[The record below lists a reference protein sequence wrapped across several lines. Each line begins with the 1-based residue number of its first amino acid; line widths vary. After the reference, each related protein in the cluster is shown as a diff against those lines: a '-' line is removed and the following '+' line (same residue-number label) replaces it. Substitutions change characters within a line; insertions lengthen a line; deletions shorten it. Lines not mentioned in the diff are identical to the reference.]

1 MNLDLTGSPDYFVY
15 SQSSWANTGWA
26 EIHVPLHFA
35 RSGGGSVQLP
45 AGSRLG
51 LAFAVER
58 QGTSQGSGLQFV
70 YDHPSFDSRLQ
81 VDTKSL
87 LPVF

>member
-1 MNLDLTGSPDYFVY
+1 MT
-15 SQSSWANTGWA
+15 
-26 EIHVPLHFA
+26 
-35 RSGGGSVQLP
+35 LP